1 MSDTIDREEL
11 QDTQDQ
17 PAAQDAPQAEG
28 AQEQPIGQEPEKQEP
43 VVTAVQFPSI
53 GPEDLPQQPEQ
64 APGAIP
70 DIPLE
75 DDELPMLEEDTEE
88 SKGKL
93 YNFVAQMDDKQFR
106 RAQAIFGIVMGALA
120 ALALIIPIPG
130 EENGTSLWSFVIA
143 LVIMVWI
150 PRFVERKI
158 EKRMPVAQRW
168 MLIVFVIGRRPPRPA
183 PPTRPRSRPRR
194 KRRSRPDL
202 SRHNALTRRAGGV
215 AHTNSRSYQRK

>member
-1 MSDTIDREEL
+1 
-11 QDTQDQ
+11 
-17 PAAQDAPQAEG
+17 
-28 AQEQPIGQEPEKQEP
+28 
-43 VVTAVQFPSI
+43 
-53 GPEDLPQQPEQ
+53 
-64 APGAIP
+64 
-70 DIPLE
+70 
-75 DDELPMLEEDTEE
+75 MLEEDKEE

-168 MLIVFVIGRRPPRPA
+168 MLIVFVIGFGASVAINAANSYHSAQQAAASASPSIAPEVTPA
-183 PPTRPRSRPRR
+183 PET
-194 KRRSRPDL
+194 
-202 SRHNALTRRAGGV
+202 TV
-215 AHTNSRSYQRK
+215 AP

>member
-11 QDTQDQ
+11 QDTQNQ
-17 PAAQDAPQAEG
+17 PAAQDAPRAEN

-53 GPEDLPQQPEQ
+53 GPEDLPPQPEQ
-64 APGAIP
+64 APGTIP

-75 DDELPMLEEDTEE
+75 DDELPMLEEDKEE

-168 MLIVFVIGRRPPRPA
+168 MLIVFVIGFGASVAINAANSYHSAQQAAASASPSIAPEITPA
-183 PPTRPRSRPRR
+183 PET
-194 KRRSRPDL
+194 
-202 SRHNALTRRAGGV
+202 TV
-215 AHTNSRSYQRK
+215 AP